1 MHDHTPKPCPGPCNN
16 AWRRAEAA
24 TAEAGAEHYISPAW
38 GQPVQCYGCVD
49 RGRDQLAELPELLT
63 AVQLEALYGT
73 PAKLTG
79 TIGRVGAPVWPGQA
93 SRLLLDRILGEM
105 EELASDIRD
114 LRGLNVAAPMFGLDQ
129 IAHDRA
135 TGSTQPAQE
144 GRRITDTV
152 ALLDAHWEWVMQH
165 HPAAAEPH
173 DRDNANPGGQVA
185 GWHRSAQV
193 FTSRNNP
200 RVQMAAPCPRCHLK
214 TLAHSNGESYISC
227 RNPEC
232 EVLLSR
238 EEYDER
244 TKEIANA
251 IIIDHAA

>member
-1 MHDHTPKPCPGPCNN
+1 MHDTAPAACPGPCNN

-24 TAEAGAEHYISPAW
+24 AAEAGTEHHISPAW

-49 RGRDQLAELPELLT
+49 RGRQQLAELPELLA
-63 AVQLEALYGT
+63 AVHLEALYGT

-93 SRLLLDRILGEM
+93 SRLLIDRILGEM
-105 EELASDIRD
+105 EELAGDIRD
-114 LRGLNVAAPMFGLDQ
+114 LRGLNVGAPVFGLDW
-129 IAHDRA
+129 IARDRA
-135 TGSTQPAQE
+135 TGSTRPAQE
-144 GRRITDTV
+144 GRRITSAA
-152 ALLDAHWEWVMQH
+152 ALLDAHWEWIMQH
-165 HPAAAEPH
+165 HPAATESH
-173 DRDNANPGGQVA
+173 DRDNANPAGQVA
-185 GWHRSAQV
+185 SWHRSAQF
-193 FTSRNNP
+193 FTARNNP

-244 TKEIANA
+244 TKQIANA
-251 IIIDHAA
+251 IIGGQAA